1 MGIIHLNELN
11 GAELD
16 PTQLNIDALVILVN
30 LEVFRYLAER
40 LKDGNKLSN
49 GRQIKKWSG

>member
-1 MGIIHLNELN
+1 MGTIHLNELN

-16 PTQLNIDALVILVN
+16 LTQLNIDALVILVN
-30 LEVFRYLAER
+30 LEVFRLQAER